1 MRMIRAILIL
11 LVLGV
16 GAFVLMGYWTGAP
29 STGRIVADRPAPAG
43 STSGAVDVD
52 KARER
57 GAQLGERA
65 AIAADKVK
73 DAAHDATITT
83 KIKAKMA
90 LDDTLKSGAID
101 VSTEGSTVTVSGTVP
116 TAAARNRALALAR
129 ETAGVSV
136 VIDRLE
142 IKPPS

>member
-1 MRMIRAILIL
+1 MRMIRAILVL

-29 STGRIVADRPAPAG
+29 SAGRTADRPAPAG
-43 STSGAVDVD
+43 TTSGTVDVD

-57 GAQLGERA
+57 GADLGERA
-65 AIAADKVK
+65 AIAAEKVK

-90 LDDTLKSGAID
+90 LDDSIKGRSID
-101 VSTEGSTVTVSGTVP
+101 VSTDGSTVTLGGTVGSV
-116 TAAARNRALALAR
+116 AEHDRAVALAR
-129 ETAGVSV
+129 ETDGVTR
-136 VIDRLE
+136 VIDRV
-142 IKPPS
+142 KVHAR

>member
-16 GAFVLMGYWTGAP
+16 GAFLLMGYWTGAP

-65 AIAADKVK
+65 AVAAEKVK

-83 KIKAKMA
+83 KIKAKMT
-90 LDDTLKSGAID
+90 LDDSIKARSID
-101 VSTEGSTVTVSGTVP
+101 VSTDGSTVTLDGAVGSV
-116 TAAARNRALALAR
+116 AEHDRALALAR
-129 ETAGVSV
+129 ETDGVTR
-136 VIDRLE
+136 VIDRL
-142 IKPPS
+142 KVHVR